1 MQFVLFLVF
10 MMDFLPP
17 LKVASLNF
25 QDEDMFLP
33 TVSRKLEQL
42 KHSMLSLKNGN
53 GAHMRSFT
61 NECTNDN

>member
-1 MQFVLFLVF
+1 MHFFAVCFVSGFH
-10 MMDFLPP
+10 DGFLPP

-53 GAHMRSFT
+53 
-61 NECTNDN
+61 